1 MTVINTNT
9 AALMSQNSLTK
20 NERAMNTAMS
30 RLSSGLRINSAK
42 DDAAG
47 LAVSQK
53 MTSQVKA
60 LDQAVRN
67 ANDGI
72 SMVQTAEGA
81 GNRIANMLQR
91 MRELAVQSASET
103 YSDTDRDLLDVEF
116 QELITEIDS
125 TAANLKWNNMAI
137 IDTGAA
143 AKVIQVGAYADQQV
157 TVTFQDWSSDAG
169 GVFTDFSTLDLQDQA
184 NSDAAITALDT
195 AITEAAT
202 ELANYGAYM
211 SRLEYSA
218 DVAANSSM
226 NLAASKSRIED
237 ADYAKE
243 TTALARTQIISQAG
257 TAMLAQANQVKQ
269 TVLALLQ

>member
-9 AALMSQNSLTK
+9 AALMTQNSLTK
-20 NERAMNTAMS
+20 NERAMTTAMS

-47 LAVSQK
+47 LAVAQK

-103 YSDTDRDLLDVEF
+103 YSDDDRTLLDVEF
-116 QELITEIDS
+116 GELLDEIDN

-137 IDTGAA
+137 IESDADDYI
-143 AKVIQVGAYADQQV
+143 IQVGAYASQQV
-157 TVTFQDWSSDAG
+157 TVTFQDWSSDAD
-169 GVFTDFSTLDLQDQA
+169 GVFTDFSGLDLTSQS
-184 NSDAAITALDT
+184 NSNTAITALDA
-195 AITEAAT
+195 AIEEAAT

-218 DVAANSSM
+218 DIAANSSM

>member
-9 AALMSQNSLTK
+9 AALMSQNALTK

-81 GNRIANMLQR
+81 GKRIANMLQR

-157 TVTFQDWSSDAG
+157 TVTFQDWSSDAS
-169 GVFTDFSTLDLQDQA
+169 GVFTDFSALDLQDQA

>member
-81 GNRIANMLQR
+81 GKRIANMLQR

-157 TVTFQDWSSDAG
+157 TVTFQDWSSDAA
-169 GVFTDFSTLDLQDQA
+169 GVFTDFSGLDLQDQA